1 MIKDFLEDVIKQL
14 DIKMYFIKIQFYIAK
29 GFSFI
34 AKSIYSVFFYK
45 KLKENRHYEE
55 DELFI

>member
-1 MIKDFLEDVIKQL
+1 MIKDFLEDVIKEL

-45 KLKENRHYEE
+45 QTEKKQYEE

>member
-14 DIKMYFIKIQFYIAK
+14 DIKMYFIKVQFYIAK

-34 AKSIYSVFFYK
+34 AKSIYSIFFYK
-45 KLKENRHYEE
+45 QIEKRQYDE

>member
-1 MIKDFLEDVIKQL
+1 MIRELLEDVIKDL
-14 DIKMYFIKIQFYIAK
+14 DIKMYFIKVQFYIAK

-34 AKSIYSVFFYK
+34 AKSIYSIFFYK
-45 KLKENRHYEE
+45 QTEKKQYEE

>member
-1 MIKDFLEDVIKQL
+1 MIKELLEDVIKDL
-14 DIKMYFIKIQFYIAK
+14 DIKMYFIKVQFYIAK

-34 AKSIYSVFFYK
+34 AKSIYSIFFYRQIEK
-45 KLKENRHYEE
+45 KQYEE

>member
-1 MIKDFLEDVIKQL
+1 MIKDFLEDVIKDL

-34 AKSIYSVFFYK
+34 AKSIYSVFF
-45 KLKENRHYEE
+45 LQTNRKET
-55 DELFI
+55 I

>member
-1 MIKDFLEDVIKQL
+1 MIKELLEGVIKDL
-14 DIKMYFIKIQFYIAK
+14 DIKMYFIKVQFYIAK

-34 AKSIYSVFFYK
+34 AKSIYSIFFYK
-45 KLKENRHYEE
+45 QTETKQYEE

>member
-1 MIKDFLEDVIKQL
+1 MIKELLEGVIKDL
-14 DIKMYFIKIQFYIAK
+14 DVKMYFIKVQFYIAK

-45 KLKENRHYEE
+45 QIEKKQYEE

>member
-1 MIKDFLEDVIKQL
+1 MIKELLEGVIKDL
-14 DIKMYFIKIQFYIAK
+14 DIKMYFIKVQFYIAK

-45 KLKENRHYEE
+45 QTETKQYEE